1 MKRAILSTFLFA
13 GVAAG
18 QFQLGGSGGYPGRL
32 DEQRIPAEKV
42 KYIAIMQVRVPD
54 YSSSYAMVCSSER
67 PDCNTVYTMEYQYVP
82 FATAEDAIDYL
93 NATPNT
99 FVRLL
104 VVQTASVKKSETVTI
119 EKQPDIKHTTVHYSL
134 AK

>member
-1 MKRAILSTFLFA
+1 MKRAILSIFLFA

-18 QFQLGGSGGYPGRL
+18 QLVQIGDYSGRL
-32 DEQRIPAEKV
+32 DEQRIPPSEV
-42 KYIAIMQVRVPD
+42 KYIAVMAVNVPD
-54 YSSSYAMVCSSER
+54 YSVSYLMVCSPNH
-67 PDCNTVYTMEYQYVP
+67 PDCNTVYRTQYQYIP
-82 FATAEDAIDYL
+82 FATAEDAVNYL
-93 NATPNT
+93 NATTNE

-104 VVQTASVKKSETVTI
+104 VVQTAPVKKSETVTV